1 MYGGGAPAASQQ
13 ATAMV
18 VDSAPMKAPEQPK
31 EAVPSALEPKGNM
44 LEILESSEKGA
55 QKNKGKPY
63 CYRCCTKGHT
73 IHECTVVLCC
83 EICYGDHTTKLCP
96 NSKKT
101 NTSAIPCGYVVEGL
115 GFYFIPVV
123 ENAKVNVQEKKAVVR
138 VLEGSFTVDQ
148 LIVELE
154 KLLPDKKHKWE
165 IETKGTDAFI
175 INFPSADLLEIV
187 VIKGPMD
194 AKAVEGRIR
203 FEKGTDNEVYKREIE
218 KVWVQFR
225 GLPQEFKK
233 FPIIWAVGTILGVP
247 QAVDTIFTKNTGRAR
262 MKVAVLDPNLIP
274 DFVDVVIGDYVYEL
288 QFAVEDDTL
297 NGEPQLIDMDSTKEG
312 DPKEENPKE
321 GDPKEENPKG
331 GNSKEKMDVDGKIG
345 DAEAPG
351 NGNGDLPPMVGQH
364 SGPNGAAQLEE
375 IGESTIT
382 QSKPVK
388 PSKKPRALLS
398 QSGGDA
404 WKATMLP
411 PQIDSGNLNNKFNS
425 GTASPVRSS
434 KRNASTMDQDSTEKA
449 TKLKAKKNLESAL
462 DKGKMQQPPS
472 FISQDDSSLVNSTSS
487 LGVVL
492 GSNDHDIFNSLKC
505 LKDIEHNR
513 LLENAKLR
521 EENFVL
527 VEDASTVCSNEDI
540 VDLEALNLI
549 CSKIA
554 EGLGDGGCDPLILQT
569 PVSQK
574 MRGQHRQKKNHKKR

>member
-1 MYGGGAPAASQQ
+1 
-13 ATAMV
+13 
-18 VDSAPMKAPEQPK
+18 
-31 EAVPSALEPKGNM
+31 M
-44 LEILESSEKGA
+44 LEIQESSEKGA

-63 CYRCCTKGHT
+63 CYRCRTKGHT

-101 NTSAIPCGYVVEGL
+101 NTSAIPCGYAVEGL

-154 KLLPDKKHKWE
+154 KLLPEKKHKRE

-175 INFPSADLLEIV
+175 INFPSADLLETV
-187 VIKGPMD
+187 VNWGPMD

-321 GDPKEENPKG
+321 GDPKEENPKE

-382 QSKPVK
+382 QSKPMK

-398 QSGGDA
+398 QSGEDA

-449 TKLKAKKNLESAL
+449 AKLKAKKNLEFAL

-472 FISQDDSSLVNSTSS
+472 FISRDDSSLVNSTSS

-549 CSKIA
+549 CSEIA

-574 MRGQHRQKKNHKKR
+574 MRGRHRQKKNH

>member
-1 MYGGGAPAASQQ
+1 
-13 ATAMV
+13 
-18 VDSAPMKAPEQPK
+18 
-31 EAVPSALEPKGNM
+31 M
-44 LEILESSEKGA
+44 LEIPESSEKGA
-55 QKNKGKPY
+55 QKYKGKPY
-63 CYRCCTKGHT
+63 CYRCRTKGHT

-101 NTSAIPCGYVVEGL
+101 NTSAIPCGYAVEGL
-115 GFYFIPVV
+115 CFYFIPVV

-148 LIVELE
+148 LTVELE

-175 INFPSADLLEIV
+175 INFPSADLLETV
-187 VIKGPMD
+187 VNWGPMD

-203 FEKGTDNEVYKREIE
+203 FEKGTDNEVYKREIV

-345 DAEAPG
+345 DAEAPS

-449 TKLKAKKNLESAL
+449 AKLKAKKNLESAL

-472 FISQDDSSLVNSTSS
+472 FISRDDSSLVNSTSS

-549 CSKIA
+549 CSEIA

-574 MRGQHRQKKNHKKR
+574 MRGRHRQKKNHKKRVVQDERNFLEL

>member
-1 MYGGGAPAASQQ
+1 
-13 ATAMV
+13 
-18 VDSAPMKAPEQPK
+18 
-31 EAVPSALEPKGNM
+31 
-44 LEILESSEKGA
+44 
-55 QKNKGKPY
+55 
-63 CYRCCTKGHT
+63 
-73 IHECTVVLCC
+73 
-83 EICYGDHTTKLCP
+83 
-96 NSKKT
+96 
-101 NTSAIPCGYVVEGL
+101 
-115 GFYFIPVV
+115 
-123 ENAKVNVQEKKAVVR
+123 VVR

-175 INFPSADLLEIV
+175 NNFPLADLLETV
-187 VIKGPMD
+187 VNWGPMD

-203 FEKGTDNEVYKREIE
+203 FEKGTDNEVYKREIA

-321 GDPKEENPKG
+321 GDPKEENPKE

-449 TKLKAKKNLESAL
+449 AKLKAKKNLEFAL

-472 FISQDDSSLVNSTSS
+472 FISRDDSSLVNSTSS

-549 CSKIA
+549 CSEIA

-574 MRGQHRQKKNHKKR
+574 MRGRHRQKKNH

>member
-1 MYGGGAPAASQQ
+1 
-13 ATAMV
+13 
-18 VDSAPMKAPEQPK
+18 
-31 EAVPSALEPKGNM
+31 
-44 LEILESSEKGA
+44 
-55 QKNKGKPY
+55 
-63 CYRCCTKGHT
+63 
-73 IHECTVVLCC
+73 
-83 EICYGDHTTKLCP
+83 
-96 NSKKT
+96 
-101 NTSAIPCGYVVEGL
+101 
-115 GFYFIPVV
+115 
-123 ENAKVNVQEKKAVVR
+123 
-138 VLEGSFTVDQ
+138 
-148 LIVELE
+148 
-154 KLLPDKKHKWE
+154 
-165 IETKGTDAFI
+165 
-175 INFPSADLLEIV
+175 
-187 VIKGPMD
+187 
-194 AKAVEGRIR
+194 
-203 FEKGTDNEVYKREIE
+203 
-218 KVWVQFR
+218 
-225 GLPQEFKK
+225 
-233 FPIIWAVGTILGVP
+233 
-247 QAVDTIFTKNTGRAR
+247 
-262 MKVAVLDPNLIP
+262 
-274 DFVDVVIGDYVYEL
+274 
-288 QFAVEDDTL
+288 
-297 NGEPQLIDMDSTKEG
+297 MDSTKEG

-345 DAEAPG
+345 DAEAPS

-434 KRNASTMDQDSTEKA
+434 KRNASTMDQDSTEKVA
-449 TKLKAKKNLESAL
+449 KLKAKKNLESAL

-472 FISQDDSSLVNSTSS
+472 FISRDDSSLVNSTSF

-513 LLENAKLR
+513 LLENAKIR

-549 CSKIA
+549 CSEIA

-574 MRGQHRQKKNHKKR
+574 MRGRHRQKKNH